1 MVHLQPWRVNYNI
14 WIILHADKIYNSTP
28 ARQPGKL
35 SIALQIND
43 KNKNRAV
50 VGKLHDATKILFDM
64 ECIVSWRLPWKK
76 RWSSHLRRLIKTCLK
91 FSRWIRILLD
101 FELSKA
107 VLFIKSRKT
116 RWGQYVWVNTDDLY
130 NCIAFA
136 LLFIYSVH
144 TNVCGLGG
152 TTGQLLPLTLQEGV
166 LGEWNCY
173 VLLIHQLEN
182 RTVWRVGWMKRL
194 LLFDQHFGT
203 IHSLALLLEKIFAV
217 TPTSPKVLTCWISQ
231 ILNIHFTCI

>member
-50 VGKLHDATKILFDM
+50 VGKLHDATKILIDM

-91 FSRWIRILLD
+91 FSRWI
-101 FELSKA
+101 
-107 VLFIKSRKT
+107 
-116 RWGQYVWVNTDDLY
+116 
-130 NCIAFA
+130 CICTIIIHWAYQQIWQSFWFF
-136 LLFIYSVH
+136 FIYVQCTVIAVSANIGL
-144 TNVCGLGG
+144 NVLHAADS
-152 TTGQLLPLTLQEGV
+152 
-166 LGEWNCY
+166 
-173 VLLIHQLEN
+173 HQ
-182 RTVWRVGWMKRL
+182 
-194 LLFDQHFGT
+194 
-203 IHSLALLLEKIFAV
+203 SL
-217 TPTSPKVLTCWISQ
+217 
-231 ILNIHFTCI
+231 